1 MNKIKNTFRAGFAI
15 AAGLVAMYS
24 CTDTWNDHYETAA
37 MLNYDGTTM
46 QALEENASDF
56 AKVVKAYGYD
66 RELASDNV
74 FTVWAPANGSFDLSD
89 YLDANGKMCAD
100 SADVVKEFIKNHI
113 ARYAF
118 SLNSEDHLFSLM
130 NEKKATMTA
139 AGLFGGAH
147 ITKKNVSC
155 KNGIL
160 HVIDNASPYSYN
172 LFELIYKQY
181 REDDTPGKETLS
193 LYSFLYDPENNQDS
207 LIENKSVSRGVD
219 ENGDKIWVDSFV
231 MRNNTILKNVDAKL
245 YEEDSSFI
253 AILPTAKAWGE
264 RYKIAEKLLNFNPVE
279 DSRSPG
285 ACDSLKRHYANNF
298 AMTDLFF
305 NKNANEH
312 WQDSL
317 KSTLYRGMPWYEHVY
332 YSKMPKDMPEDQELN
347 DLLAKCGEPFLCS
360 NGDGYLVD
368 EYPMSEYE
376 QFFKKIKVSANS
388 RSINRDLDSKG
399 KPLFTN
405 NVSETFRSPSGT
417 YTSFLRDEETG
428 ELIER
433 KSINYSYVDIVPSTK
448 SVNPAV
454 GFDIPNTLSGTYDLY
469 LVTCPIWL
477 GTDYANIEDSLW
489 DARPYRFYTY
499 VFERDDSEKNMGEY
513 PSSAPRLTNPATGEN
528 YFETSGLAYGE
539 DGHIIVNDTTYL
551 GSYTFKNA
559 YYGRNDEGVVIQ
571 LQTYITSKQTD
582 QYSREMLISSIILKP
597 RGVGEEVVVPVAEE
611 AKMRKVSKLTTS
623 NTLK

>member
-1 MNKIKNTFRAGFAI
+1 M
-15 AAGLVAMYS
+15 
-24 CTDTWNDHYETAA
+24 
-37 MLNYDGTTM
+37 
-46 QALEENASDF
+46 
-56 AKVVKAYGYD
+56 
-66 RELASDNV
+66 
-74 FTVWAPANGSFDLSD
+74 
-89 YLDANGKMCAD
+89 
-100 SADVVKEFIKNHI
+100 
-113 ARYAF
+113 
-118 SLNSEDHLFSLM
+118 
-130 NEKKATMTA
+130 
-139 AGLFGGAH
+139 
-147 ITKKNVSC
+147 
-155 KNGIL
+155 
-160 HVIDNASPYSYN
+160 
-172 LFELIYKQY
+172 
-181 REDDTPGKETLS
+181 
-193 LYSFLYDPENNQDS
+193 
-207 LIENKSVSRGVD
+207 SRGVD

-231 MRNNTILKNVDAKL
+231 MRNNTVLKNVDAKL

-253 AILPTAKAWGE
+253 AILPSAKAWSE
-264 RYKIAEKLLNFNPVE
+264 RYKIAEKLLKFNPVE

-285 ACDSLKRHYANNF
+285 ACDSLQRHYANHF
-298 AMTDLFF
+298 SMTDLFF

-317 KSTLYRGMPWYEHVY
+317 KSTLYHGMPWYEHVY
-332 YSKMPKDMPEDQELN
+332 YSKMPKDMPEDKELN
-347 DLLAKCGEPFLCS
+347 DILAKCGEPFLCS
-360 NGDGYLVD
+360 NGDGYIVD
-368 EYPMSEYE
+368 EYPMTEYE
-376 QFFKKIKVSANS
+376 QFFKKIKVSGNS

-417 YTSFLRDEETG
+417 YTSFLRNEETG

-489 DARPYRFYTY
+489 DARPYRFYTT
-499 VFERDDSEKNMGEY
+499 VFERDDSEKNLGEY
-513 PSSAPRLTNPATGEN
+513 PTSAPRLINPATGEN
-528 YFETSGLAYGE
+528 YYETSGLAYGE

-571 LQTYITSKQTD
+571 IQTYITSKLTD

-597 RGVGEEVVVPVAEE
+597 RGVGEDVVVPVAEE